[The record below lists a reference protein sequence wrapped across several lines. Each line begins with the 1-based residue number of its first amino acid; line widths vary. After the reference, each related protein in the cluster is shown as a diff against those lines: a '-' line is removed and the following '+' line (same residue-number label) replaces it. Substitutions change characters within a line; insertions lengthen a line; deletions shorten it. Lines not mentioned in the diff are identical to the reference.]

1 MKIKRL
7 IPNGQPNH
15 ITGKAYDLTDAL
27 KKHFEYFDN
36 KVPVIYPTIFTEL
49 GVPQCTEMCDIVGFV
64 TSFDDT
70 EFEFEAIRPDLIEK
84 MNSPRIMTKFAT
96 NLVNDIHHISSLYL
110 IETDFE

>member
-36 KVPVIYPTIFTEL
+36 KVPVIFPIIFTEL
-49 GVPQCTEMCDIVGFV
+49 GVPQCTEMCDIVGYA
-64 TSFDDT
+64 TSFDDA
-70 EFEFEAIRPDLIEK
+70 EFEFEVIRPDLIK
-84 MNSPRIMTKFAT
+84 DTNNFRIMTKFAT
-96 NLVNDIHHISSLYL
+96 NSANEVHHISSLYL
-110 IETDFE
+110 LEAHFE

>member
-36 KVPVIYPTIFTEL
+36 KVPVIFPTIFTEL
-49 GVPQCTEMCDIVGFV
+49 GVPQCTEMCDIVGYA
-64 TSFDDT
+64 TSFNDA
-70 EFEFEAIRPDLIEK
+70 EFEFEVIHPDLIK
-84 MNSPRIMTKFAT
+84 DTSNFRIMTKFAIT
-96 NLVNDIHHISSLYL
+96 SSDKVHRISSLYL
-110 IETDFE
+110 LETHFE